1 MVDRIRH
8 ASPVKTKPQKNAV
21 ARAYVGCSGWA
32 YTSWKPAFYPAK
44 LSSKK
49 LLEYYATQLNSVE
62 VNYTFRSLPT
72 RAMAENWLAQTGDDF
87 RFSFKAPQRITH
99 IKRLRECSLELKA
112 FAAAIEPV
120 AAAGRLGLIL
130 FQLPPNF
137 RADAERLAAFLAEA
151 RTLKLR
157 LAFEFRH
164 ESWFA
169 PAIYRLLERHKAAL
183 CVAESDELTTPD
195 VATAPFACYRLR
207 KSRYSAA
214 ALKAIRERL
223 AERTQTGDVF
233 AYFKHEEEPTGALRA
248 VKVLSALRRPSQ

>member
-1 MVDRIRH
+1 M
-8 ASPVKTKPQKNAV
+8 KTKSPQNAI
-21 ARAYVGCSGWA
+21 ARVYVGCSGWA
-32 YTSWKPAFYPAK
+32 YTSWKPDFYPAK

-62 VNYTFRSLPT
+62 VNYTFRSLPS
-72 RAMAENWLAQTGDDF
+72 RAMVENWLAQTGQDF

-99 IKRLRECSLELKA
+99 IRRLRDCEAELKA

-120 AAAGRLGLIL
+120 AAAGRLGLVL

-137 RADAERLAAFLAEA
+137 RADAERLAGFLSEA
-151 RTLKLR
+151 RELQLR

-164 ESWFA
+164 ESWFDA
-169 PAIYRLLERHKAAL
+169 GIYGLLEQHQTAL
-183 CVAESDELTTPD
+183 CVAEGDELSTPD

-207 KSRYSAA
+207 KSEYSAA
-214 ALKAIRERL
+214 ALKTIRERL
-223 AERTQTGDVF
+223 AERARTGDVF

-248 VKVLSALRRPSQ
+248 VQVLSALRSPIR